1 MVYAL
6 PLGLGL
12 IIMLPIMG
20 YLMLNDL
27 GKYLKKWLDSKP
39 SGRKEDEEKIMKYTI
54 AFMII
59 MQVLIYIKECVI

>member
-12 IIMLPIMG
+12 IIILPFIG

-27 GKYLKKWLDSKP
+27 CKYLKKWLDSKP
-39 SGRKEDEEKIMKYTI
+39 NGCKEDEEKIVKYAI